1 MAHDADVPA
10 DGTPPRHGQ
19 PDPGDDED
27 RLLSDADQ
35 AISDSDQTLSDLDQT
50 ASDEDQIL
58 ADFDQASADL
68 DQHASDRDQATADR
82 DAHDRPED
90 AQSGWAAARYAAS
103 RADRLSTTL
112 ARYASS
118 LDRFEALARRDAVA
132 MRRDETAAARDEAA
146 SARDRPAARRD
157 EQVAAAS
164 AAPDELTELL
174 TTTRMRAGIDRERA
188 ARDRRQ
194 AAMDRVHA
202 ATDRQFA
209 REALRHAHHDELTG
223 TLNRAVGE
231 RALAQEIDR
240 ARTGRRPLTL
250 ALVVVD
256 TPGPDIAGVA
266 ATLRRG
272 LRSFDT
278 IVRFGDDTF
287 VCAVPDEP
295 VVDADRR
302 FAAISE
308 AVADEHG
315 RALSIGTTELLPGD
329 TLGELIARAD
339 DEVRPARE
347 QSG

>member
-1 MAHDADVPA
+1 MAHHADVPA
-10 DGTPPRHGQ
+10 DGTPPRHG
-19 PDPGDDED
+19 PDRGHEED

-35 AISDSDQTLSDLDQT
+35 AISDSEQTLSDLDQT
-50 ASDEDQIL
+50 ASNEDQAL
-58 ADFDQASADL
+58 SDFDQASADI

-82 DAHDRPED
+82 DAGARPADSEP
-90 AQSGWAAARYAAS
+90 GWAAARYAAS

-112 ARYASS
+112 ARYAST
-118 LDRFEALARRDAVA
+118 LDRFEVLARRDAVA
-132 MRRDETAAARDEAA
+132 TRRDKTAAARDEAA
-146 SARDRPAARRD
+146 TARDRLAARRD
-157 EQVAAAS
+157 EQLAAAS
-164 AAPDELTELL
+164 AEPQRLSELL
-174 TTTRMRAGIDRERA
+174 TTTRMRAGMDRERA

-202 ATDRQFA
+202 ATDRRFA
-209 REALRHAHHDELTG
+209 REALRHAHHDDLTG
-223 TLNRAVGE
+223 TLARDVGE
-231 RALAQEIDR
+231 RALAQEIYR

-250 ALVVVD
+250 ALIVVD

-272 LRSFDT
+272 LRSYDT
-278 IVRFGDDTF
+278 IVRFEDDTF

-295 VVDADRR
+295 MTDADRR

-308 AVADEHG
+308 AVAAEHG

-347 QSG
+347 QRA